1 MIACRRMSVAERLDV
16 FELLSPVRT
25 DDLALGRA
33 LTLFVEREDYG
44 FIWVASDESE
54 HLVGCALVSY
64 AISTEAGGLVAK
76 LDDVVVVAGARGAGI
91 GTAML
96 DALADHLRTM
106 EIVSM
111 ETNVARALHLAP
123 FFTACGFV
131 HHDDEG
137 FSRAI

>member
-1 MIACRRMSVAERLDV
+1 MISCRRMSVAERLDV
-16 FELLSPVRT
+16 FALLSPVRR
-25 DDLALGRA
+25 DEVALGRA

-44 FIWVASDESE
+44 FVWVASDESE
-54 HLVGCALVSY
+54 HLVACTLVSY

-76 LDDVVVVAGARGAGI
+76 LDDVVVEAGSRGAGV

-96 DALADHLRTM
+96 EALSTYLRTM
-106 EIVSM
+106 EIVRMRTS
-111 ETNVARALHLAP
+111 VARALHLAP

-137 FSRAI
+137 FSRAT